1 MQYIIILDT
10 THKKLCMVGVHLDP
24 PQVGESAEPKTIPD
38 ITPAHLI
45 SIADAVDRK
54 EWDYVDMLC
63 EDAIGGMYG

>member
-1 MQYIIILDT
+1 
-10 THKKLCMVGVHLDP
+10 MVGVHLDP